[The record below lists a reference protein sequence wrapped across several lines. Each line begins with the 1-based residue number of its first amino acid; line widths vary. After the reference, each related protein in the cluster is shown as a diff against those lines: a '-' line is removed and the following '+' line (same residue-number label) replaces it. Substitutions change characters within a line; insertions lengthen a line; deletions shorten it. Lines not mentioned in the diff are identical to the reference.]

1 MYIFIQVKK
10 KIRIFAHTFIK
21 KNIMKALNEN
31 RSEVQA
37 EYIRRIE
44 IEALWGRKHIVWDLR
59 RDVNILSGVNGI
71 GKSTILNRAAEQ
83 LDHLTGGIDV
93 DVRNLEGVKMTFY
106 PEEATTIHFD
116 VIRSFD
122 RPLFHSN
129 LAEKMADKNVKTE
142 LDWQLYQLQRRY
154 LDYQV
159 NIGNRII
166 ELLSSGEAEG
176 QQKAAEVSYPK
187 RRFQDLA
194 DELFA
199 ETGKK
204 IIRSKNEIVFEQEG
218 EQLLP
223 YRLSSGE
230 KQMLVILLTVLVQ
243 DKQPCVLLMDEPE
256 VSLHIEWQQRIIS
269 IIREMNPNAQII
281 LTTHSPAVVMGGWM
295 DAVTEVTDITI

>member
-1 MYIFIQVKK
+1 
-10 KIRIFAHTFIK
+10 
-21 KNIMKALNEN
+21 
-31 RSEVQA
+31 
-37 EYIRRIE
+37 
-44 IEALWGRKHIVWDLR
+44 
-59 RDVNILSGVNGI
+59 
-71 GKSTILNRAAEQ
+71 
-83 LDHLTGGIDV
+83 
-93 DVRNLEGVKMTFY
+93 MTFY
-106 PEEATTIHFD
+106 PEDATMVHFD

-166 ELLSSGEAEG
+166 ELLSSGDPEG
-176 QQKAAEVSYPK
+176 QMKAAEVSYPK

-204 IIRSKNEIVFEQEG
+204 IIRSKNEIAFYQDGDE
-218 EQLLP
+218 LLP
-223 YRLSSGE
+223 YTLSSGE

-256 VSLHIEWQQRIIS
+256 VSLHIEWQQRVIE
-269 IIREMNPNAQII
+269 IIREMNPNAQVI
-281 LTTHSPAVVMGGWM
+281 LTTHSPAMIMGGWM
-295 DAVTEVTDITI
+295 DAVTEVTDITVV

>member
-1 MYIFIQVKK
+1 MNNQQQSIP
-10 KIRIFAHTFIK
+10 
-21 KNIMKALNEN
+21 
-31 RSEVQA
+31 A
-37 EYIRRIE
+37 EYISRIE
-44 IEALWGRKHIVWDLR
+44 IEALWGRKHIVWELR

-71 GKSTILNRAAEQ
+71 GKSTILNKMASELAFLANQ
-83 LDHLTGGIDV
+83 DDV
-93 DVRNLEGVKMTFY
+93 AKDVKEVKINFF
-106 PEEATTIHFD
+106 PADATMIGFD

-166 ELLSSGEAEG
+166 ELLSSGDPDG
-176 QQKAAEVSYPK
+176 QLKAAEVSYPK

-199 ETGKK
+199 DTGKK
-204 IIRSKNEIVFEQEG
+204 IIRSKNEIMFEQDGDE
-218 EQLLP
+218 LLP
-223 YRLSSGE
+223 YKLSSGE
-230 KQMLVILLTVLVQ
+230 KQLLVILLTVLVQ

-256 VSLHIEWQQRIIS
+256 VSLHIEWQQRIIE
-269 IIREMNPNAQII
+269 IIREMNPYAQLI
-281 LTTHSPAVVMGGWM
+281 LTTHSPAMVMGGWI
-295 DAVTEVTDITI
+295 DAVTEVTDITVV

>member
-1 MYIFIQVKK
+1 MEATKERQGE
-10 KIRIFAHTFIK
+10 IR
-21 KNIMKALNEN
+21 
-31 RSEVQA
+31 A

-71 GKSTILNRAAEQ
+71 GKSTILNRTAAQ
-83 LDHLTGGIDV
+83 LNSLMGGV
-93 DVRNLEGVKMTFY
+93 DIKQKELEGVKMTFY

-166 ELLSSGEAEG
+166 ELLSIGDEESHR
-176 QQKAAEVSYPK
+176 KAAEVSAPK

-194 DELFA
+194 DELFG
-199 ETGKK
+199 ETGKR
-204 IIRSKNEIVFEQEG
+204 IIRSKNEIVFSQDGDE
-218 EQLLP
+218 LLP

-230 KQMLVILLTVLVQ
+230 KQILVILLTVLVQ

-256 VSLHIEWQQRIIS
+256 VSLHIEWQQRIIG

-295 DAVTEVTDITI
+295 DAVTEVTDITM

>member
-1 MYIFIQVKK
+1 MG
-10 KIRIFAHTFIK
+10 
-21 KNIMKALNEN
+21 ALKDNHNEV
-31 RSEVQA
+31 RA

-59 RDVNILSGVNGI
+59 RDVNILSGINGI
-71 GKSTILNRAAEQ
+71 GKSTILNRAAAQ
-83 LDHLTGGIDV
+83 LDHLAGIDV
-93 DVRNLEGVKMTFY
+93 KAKDIDGVKMTFY

-166 ELLSSGEAEG
+166 ELLSSGDEEG
-176 QQKAAEVSYPK
+176 HRKAAEVSYPK
-187 RRFQDLA
+187 RRFQDLT
-194 DELFA
+194 DELFS

-204 IIRSKNEIVFEQEG
+204 IIRSKNEIVFDQEG
-218 EQLLP
+218 RELLP

-269 IIREMNPNAQII
+269 IIREMNPHAQII
-281 LTTHSPAVVMGGWM
+281 LTTHSPAMIMGGWM

>member
-1 MYIFIQVKK
+1 MEAVK
-10 KIRIFAHTFIK
+10 
-21 KNIMKALNEN
+21 EN
-31 RSEVQA
+31 RNEVQA

-71 GKSTILNRAAEQ
+71 GKSSILNRAVEQ
-83 LDHLTGGIDV
+83 LDYLANGIDV
-93 DVRNLEGVKMTFY
+93 NVKDLEGVKMTFY
-106 PEEATTIHFD
+106 PEDATTIHFD

-166 ELLSSGEAEG
+166 ELLSSGDPEG
-176 QQKAAEVSYPK
+176 QLKAAEVSYPK

-204 IIRSKNEIVFEQEG
+204 IVRNKNEIIFSQDG
-218 EQLLP
+218 EELLP
-223 YRLSSGE
+223 YTLSSGE

-243 DKQPCVLLMDEPE
+243 DKQPCILLMDEPE
-256 VSLHIEWQQRIIS
+256 VSLHIEWQQRIIE
-269 IIREMNPNAQII
+269 IIREMNPYAQLI
-281 LTTHSPAVVMGGWM
+281 LTTHSPAMVMGGWM
-295 DAVTEVTDITI
+295 DAVTEVTDITV

>member
-1 MYIFIQVKK
+1 ME
-10 KIRIFAHTFIK
+10 
-21 KNIMKALNEN
+21 ALKENHNEV
-31 RSEVQA
+31 RA

-59 RDVNILSGVNGI
+59 RDVNILSGINGI
-71 GKSTILNRAAEQ
+71 GKSTILNRAAAQ
-83 LDHLTGGIDV
+83 LDHLAGIDV
-93 DVRNLEGVKMTFY
+93 KTKDIDGVKMTFY
-106 PEEATTIHFD
+106 PEEATTVHFD

-166 ELLSSGEAEG
+166 ELLSSGDEEG
-176 QQKAAEVSYPK
+176 HRKAAEVSYPK
-187 RRFQDLA
+187 RRFQDLT
-194 DELFA
+194 DELFS

-204 IIRSKNEIVFEQEG
+204 IIRSKNEIVFDQEG
-218 EQLLP
+218 RELLP

-269 IIREMNPNAQII
+269 IIREMNPHAQII
-281 LTTHSPAVVMGGWM
+281 LTTHSPAMIMGGWM

>member
-1 MYIFIQVKK
+1 MG
-10 KIRIFAHTFIK
+10 
-21 KNIMKALNEN
+21 ALKDNHNEV
-31 RSEVQA
+31 RA

-59 RDVNILSGVNGI
+59 RDVNILSGINGI
-71 GKSTILNRAAEQ
+71 GKSTILNRAAAQ
-83 LDHLTGGIDV
+83 LDHLAGIDV
-93 DVRNLEGVKMTFY
+93 KAKDIDGVKMTFY
-106 PEEATTIHFD
+106 PEEATTVHFD

-166 ELLSSGEAEG
+166 ELLSSGDEEG
-176 QQKAAEVSYPK
+176 HRKAAEVSYPK
-187 RRFQDLA
+187 RRFQDLT
-194 DELFA
+194 DELFS

-204 IIRSKNEIVFEQEG
+204 IIRSKNEIVFDQEG
-218 EQLLP
+218 RELLP

-269 IIREMNPNAQII
+269 IIREMNPHAQII
-281 LTTHSPAVVMGGWM
+281 LTTHSPAMIMGGWM